1 MYSKSSSN
9 EKESIM
15 GTQHMA
21 GGSSEVPLAEAT

>member
-21 GGSSEVPLAEAT
+21 GGSEVPLAEGT